1 MVKSIPAYHFWLIL
15 AFTYARSSVTM
26 NKCYWLILFFLPFVS
41 KSQIS
46 NNLGVW
52 VDHLPYANSVDI
64 VEENGITYVASEQGL
79 YTYNLSDRAIN
90 RVSKVNGLSD
100 VGLTCIAYSE
110 RTDELLIGY
119 ENGNLDIYR
128 DGEVTTFP
136 DLRLSSNYSGLK
148 RINHIHILD
157 SVAFIAT
164 NFGILAY
171 EIPSGL
177 VRETYIIGPNGTT
190 LGVNQISDDGDT
202 LYAATPN
209 GLYKAPL
216 NSAKFFFANW
226 KKDPQMGRSV
236 NLICYFDNRLFVNRN
251 IATNRDSIYYREN
264 GQWLHFDANEIADNR
279 ALRESKGTL
288 VVVNNFSARAY
299 DANFQFVKN
308 WNAITVGDSAFS
320 PVAAVM
326 GTNPENFWIADAA
339 AGIYQVF
346 QIFPFPLVPNS
357 PRTKNVMRMQQSDFG
372 LLVCPGGIDAVG
384 TPQFNSEGFFR
395 LLDLEWT
402 NYRSGEFEGYKDIV
416 EIIPHPTEANIFY
429 ASAYGTGIL
438 ELFISG
444 EEVRVERLINEAST
458 NGVLPSI
465 QGQGNHRVADMDM
478 DQNGNIWFSNSLT
491 EKPLGVIR
499 PDGKIESY
507 SLGASGSGANVL
519 KVMATTSSQVWLQVR
534 NGGLIVVRL
543 EDGIPAENRRLGSS
557 EGSGNLPSETV
568 LSFAEDLDGE
578 IWIGTNEGL
587 AVLFSPENIFEANRS
602 YDASIIVIDED
613 GDGNGERVLGTEAIN
628 DIEIDGSNKKWFGT
642 VNSGV
647 FYTNENGRVQ
657 LLRFS
662 KENSPLASNTILDI
676 EIDDKTGMVY
686 FGSDQGIVSYQG
698 QATAGE
704 ERMTDVFAYPNPVE
718 PGYSGP
724 ILIRGLVT
732 NAQVKI
738 TDLEGNIVFE
748 TVAEG
753 GQAIWSGNRFNG
765 ERVASGIYLAFIS
778 DDLGANTE
786 VAKIMIIN

>member
-1 MVKSIPAYHFWLIL
+1 MLKSNPAYHFWLIL
-15 AFTYARSSVTM
+15 AFIIRISSVKM
-26 NKCYWLILFFLPFVS
+26 YKSYWLVLIFLPLIS

-46 NNLGVW
+46 NSLGVW
-52 VDHLPYANSVDI
+52 VDHLPYTNSVDI
-64 VEENGITYVASEQGL
+64 LEEDDIAFVATQQGL
-79 YTYNLSDRAIN
+79 YTYDLGDRVIN

-100 VGLTCIAYSE
+100 VGLTCIAYS
-110 RTDELLIGY
+110 RRYNELLIGY
-119 ENGNLDIYR
+119 ENGNLDLYR
-128 DGEVTTFP
+128 DGEVSTFP
-136 DLRLSSNYSGLK
+136 DLRLSNNYSGLK
-148 RINHIHILD
+148 RINHIHVLD

-171 EIPSGL
+171 EIPTGL
-177 VRETYIIGPNGTT
+177 VRETYIIGPSGTT
-190 LGVNQISDDGDT
+190 LAVNQISDDGDT
-202 LYAATPN
+202 LYAATPD

-226 KKDPQMGRSV
+226 QRDPKMSASV
-236 NLICYFDNRLFVNRN
+236 NLLCYFDDKIFVNRN
-251 IATNRDSIYYREN
+251 IEPNNDSIYYREN
-264 GQWLHFDANEIADNR
+264 GQWLHFNVNEIADNR
-279 ALRESKGTL
+279 DLRESKGTL

-299 DANFQFVKN
+299 DENFQFVKN
-308 WNAITVGDSAFS
+308 WNSTTVGDTAFS

-339 AGIYQVF
+339 SGVYQVF
-346 QIFPFPLVPNS
+346 QIFPLPLVPNS
-357 PRTKNVMRMQQSDFG
+357 PRSKSVLRMQQSEIG
-372 LLVCPGGIDAVG
+372 LFVCPGGIDAVG
-384 TPQFNSEGFFR
+384 TPQFNGEGFFR
-395 LLDLEWT
+395 LEDLQWT
-402 NYRSGEFEGYKDIV
+402 NYPSGEFEGYKDMV
-416 EIIPHPTEANIFY
+416 EIVAHPTELNKFY
-429 ASAYGTGIL
+429 ASSYGTGIL
-438 ELFISG
+438 ELTISG
-444 EEVRVERLINEAST
+444 AEVSVERLINEAST
-458 NGVLPSI
+458 NGALPSI
-465 QGQGNHRVADMDM
+465 QGSGGHRIADMDM
-478 DQNGNIWFSNSLT
+478 DLDGNIWFSNSLT
-491 EKPLGVIR
+491 ERPLGVIR
-499 PDGKIESY
+499 PDGTVESF
-507 SLGASGSGANVL
+507 SLGATGSGANVL
-519 KVMATTSSQVWLQVR
+519 KIMATTTGQIWLQVR
-534 NGGLIVVRL
+534 NRGILVAKI
-543 EDGIPAENRRLGSS
+543 EDGIPTEIRSLGSS
-557 EGSGNLPSETV
+557 EGSGNLPSESV
-568 LSFAEDLDGE
+568 LSFAEDADGE

-613 GDGNGERVLGTEAIN
+613 GDGNGERVLGTESIN

-718 PGYSGP
+718 PGYTGP

-738 TDLEGNIVFE
+738 TDIEGNIVFE

-753 GQAIWSGNRFNG
+753 GQAIWNGNRFNG

-786 VAKIMIIN
+786 VAKIMIVN

>member
-1 MVKSIPAYHFWLIL
+1 MLKSNPAYHFWLIL
-15 AFTYARSSVTM
+15 AFIIRISSVKM
-26 NKCYWLILFFLPFVS
+26 YKSYWLVLIFLPLIS

-46 NNLGVW
+46 NSLGVW
-52 VDHLPYANSVDI
+52 VDHLPYTNSVDI
-64 VEENGITYVASEQGL
+64 LEEDDIAFVATQQGL
-79 YTYNLSDRAIN
+79 YTYDLGDRVIN

-100 VGLTCIAYSE
+100 VGLTCIAYS
-110 RTDELLIGY
+110 RRYNELLIGY
-119 ENGNLDIYR
+119 ENGNLDLYR
-128 DGEVTTFP
+128 DGEVSTFP
-136 DLRLSSNYSGLK
+136 DLRLSNNYSGLK
-148 RINHIHILD
+148 RINHIHVLD

-171 EIPSGL
+171 EIPTGL
-177 VRETYIIGPNGTT
+177 VRETYIIGPSGTT
-190 LGVNQISDDGDT
+190 LAVNQISDDGDT
-202 LYAATPN
+202 LYAATPD

-226 KKDPQMGRSV
+226 QRDPKMSASV
-236 NLICYFDNRLFVNRN
+236 NLLCYFDDKIFVNRN
-251 IATNRDSIYYREN
+251 IEPNNDSIYYREN
-264 GQWLHFDANEIADNR
+264 GQWLHFNVNEIADNR
-279 ALRESKGTL
+279 DLRESKGTL

-299 DANFQFVKN
+299 DENFQFVKN
-308 WNAITVGDSAFS
+308 WNSTTVGDTAFS

-339 AGIYQVF
+339 SGVYQVF
-346 QIFPFPLVPNS
+346 QIFPLPLVPNS
-357 PRTKNVMRMQQSDFG
+357 PRSKSVLRMQQSEIG
-372 LLVCPGGIDAVG
+372 LFVCPGGIDAVG
-384 TPQFNSEGFFR
+384 TPQFNGEGFFR
-395 LLDLEWT
+395 LEDLQWT
-402 NYRSGEFEGYKDIV
+402 NYPSGEFEGYKDMV
-416 EIIPHPTEANIFY
+416 EIVAHPTELNKFY
-429 ASAYGTGIL
+429 ASSYGTGIL
-438 ELFISG
+438 ELTISG
-444 EEVRVERLINEAST
+444 AEVSVERLINEAST
-458 NGVLPSI
+458 NGALPSI
-465 QGQGNHRVADMDM
+465 QGSGGHRIADMDM
-478 DQNGNIWFSNSLT
+478 DIDGNIWFSNSLT
-491 EKPLGVIR
+491 ERPLGVIR
-499 PDGKIESY
+499 PDGTVESF
-507 SLGASGSGANVL
+507 SLGATGSGANVL
-519 KVMATTSSQVWLQVR
+519 KIMATTTGQIWLQVR
-534 NGGLIVVRL
+534 NRGILVAKI
-543 EDGIPAENRRLGSS
+543 EDGIPTEIRSLGSS
-557 EGSGNLPSETV
+557 EGSGNLPSESV
-568 LSFAEDLDGE
+568 LSFAEDADGE

-613 GDGNGERVLGTEAIN
+613 GDGNGERVLGTESIN

-718 PGYSGP
+718 PGYTGP

-738 TDLEGNIVFE
+738 TDIEGNIVFE

-753 GQAIWSGNRFNG
+753 GQAIWNGNRFNG

-786 VAKIMIIN
+786 VAKIMIVN

>member
-1 MVKSIPAYHFWLIL
+1 
-15 AFTYARSSVTM
+15 M
-26 NKCYWLILFFLPFVS
+26 NKSYWLLFFFVPFLS
-41 KSQIS
+41 KAQIS

-52 VDHLPYANSVDI
+52 VDHLPYTNSVDI
-64 VEENGITYVASEQGL
+64 AEFAGVTYVATEQGL
-79 YTYNLSDRAIN
+79 YTYNLSDRIIS

-100 VGLTCIAYSE
+100 VGLTCIAYSK
-110 RTDELLIGY
+110 RYDELLIGY
-119 ENGNLDIYR
+119 ENGNLDIFSNG
-128 DGEVTTFP
+128 DVTTFP

-177 VRETYIIGPNGTT
+177 VRETYIIGPDGTT
-190 LGVNQISDDGDT
+190 LAVNQIADDGDT
-202 LYAATPN
+202 LYAATSQ

-226 KKDPQMGRSV
+226 ELDPKMSRSI

-251 IATNRDSIYYREN
+251 IEPNRDSIYYQEN
-264 GQWLHFDANEIADNR
+264 GQWRHFGGNEIADNR
-279 ALRESKGTL
+279 DLRESKGTL

-299 DANFQFVKN
+299 DKDFRFVKN
-308 WNAITVGDSAFS
+308 WNSTTVNDTAFN

-339 AGIYQVF
+339 SGIYQVF
-346 QIFPFPLVPNS
+346 QIFPFPVVPNS
-357 PRTKNVMRMQQSDFG
+357 PLTKNVLSMQQSDVGIF
-372 LLVCPGGIDAVG
+372 VSPGGINAVG
-384 TPQFNSEGFFR
+384 TPQFNAEGFFK
-395 LLDLEWT
+395 LLDLNWT
-402 NYRSGEFEGYKDIV
+402 NYSISTLEGAKDIV
-416 EIIPHPTEANIFY
+416 AVMPHATDPSIFY
-429 ASAYGTGIL
+429 ASSYGNGIL
-438 ELFISG
+438 ELRING
-444 EEVRVERLINEAST
+444 DEVEFLRIINETTTSGA
-458 NGVLPSI
+458 LPSI
-465 QGQGNHRVADMDM
+465 QGSGNHRVAGMSKDLE
-478 DQNGNIWFSNSLT
+478 GNIWFTNALT
-491 EKPLGVIR
+491 DKPLGVIR
-499 PDGKIESY
+499 PDGQVESF
-507 SLGASGSGANVL
+507 SLGAAGLGANVL
-519 KVMATTSSQVWLQVR
+519 KIMATSSNQVWLQVR
-534 NGGLIVVRL
+534 NGGVIVVRL
-543 EDGIPAENRRLGSS
+543 EDGVPIENRSLSSS
-557 EGSGNLPSETV
+557 EGGGNLPSATV
-568 LSFAEDLDGE
+568 LSFAEDADGE

-676 EIDDKTGMVY
+676 EIDDRTGMVY

-704 ERMTDVFAYPNPVE
+704 ERMTNVFAYPNPVE
-718 PGYSGP
+718 PGYGGP

-738 TDLEGNIVFE
+738 TDIEGNIVFE

-753 GQAIWSGNRFNG
+753 GQAVWSGNRFNG
-765 ERVASGIYLAFIS
+765 ERVVSGIYLAFIS

-786 VAKIMIIN
+786 VTKIMIIN

>member
-1 MVKSIPAYHFWLIL
+1 MVKSISAYHFWLIL
-15 AFTYARSSVTM
+15 AFVYARSSDTM
-26 NKCYWLILFFLPFVS
+26 NKSYWLIFLFLPFIS
-41 KSQIS
+41 ISQVS

-52 VDHLPYANSVDI
+52 VDHLPYTRSVDI
-64 VEENGITYVASEQGL
+64 LENNDVTYVATEQGL
-79 YTYNLSDRAIN
+79 YTYDLRDRAIN

-110 RTDELLIGY
+110 RYQELLIGY
-119 ENGNLDIYR
+119 ENGNLDIFR
-128 DGEVTTFP
+128 GGEVTTFP

-164 NFGILAY
+164 DFGILAY
-171 EIPSGL
+171 EIPTGL
-177 VRETYIIGPNGTT
+177 VRETYIIGPNG
-190 LGVNQISDDGDT
+190 VNLAVNEITDDGDT
-202 LYAATPN
+202 LYAATPQ

-216 NSAKFFFANW
+216 NSAKFFFENW
-226 KKDPQMGRSV
+226 KQDQKISRSI
-236 NLICYFDNRLFVNRN
+236 NLICYFDQRLFVNRN
-251 IATNRDSIYYREN
+251 IEPNQDSIFYREN
-264 GQWLHFDANEIADNR
+264 GQWFHFDANEIADNR
-279 ALRESKGTL
+279 YLSASKGTL

-299 DANFQFVKN
+299 DENFQFVKN
-308 WNAITVGDSAFS
+308 WNSTTVSDTAFN

-339 AGIYQVF
+339 SGVYQVF
-346 QIFPFPLVPNS
+346 QIFPLPLVPNS
-357 PRTKNVMRMQQSDFG
+357 PRTKNVLSMQQSDIG
-372 LLVCPGGIDAVG
+372 LIVSPGGIDAVG
-384 TPQFNSEGFFR
+384 TPQFNAEGFFR
-395 LLDLEWT
+395 LEELDWT
-402 NYRSGEFEGYKDIV
+402 NYPNSTFNGYKDIV
-416 EIIPHPTEANIFY
+416 KVMPHPTDPEIFY
-429 ASAYGTGIL
+429 ASSYGNGIL
-438 ELFISG
+438 ELRISG
-444 EEVRVERLINEAST
+444 EEPELIRIINEQTT

-465 QGQGNHRVADMDM
+465 QGANNHRAADMSM
-478 DQNGNIWFSNSLT
+478 DQDGNIWFGNALT
-491 EKPLGVIR
+491 DRPLGVIR
-499 PDGKIESY
+499 PDGEIESF
-507 SLGASGSGANVL
+507 SLGSAGTGANIL
-519 KVMATTSSQVWLQVR
+519 KVMATRSNQVWLQVR

-543 EDGIPAENRRLGSS
+543 EDGVPVENRSLGSS

-676 EIDDKTGMVY
+676 EIDDETGMVY

-698 QATAGE
+698 QATEGE

-738 TDLEGNIVFE
+738 ADIDGNIVFE

-753 GQAIWSGNRFNG
+753 GQAIWNGNRFNG
-765 ERVASGIYLAFIS
+765 ERVASGVYLALIS

-786 VAKIMIIN
+786 VAKILIIN

>member
-1 MVKSIPAYHFWLIL
+1 MLKSNPAYHFWLIL
-15 AFTYARSSVTM
+15 AFIIRISSVKM
-26 NKCYWLILFFLPFVS
+26 YKSYWLVLIFLPLIS

-46 NNLGVW
+46 NSLGVW
-52 VDHLPYANSVDI
+52 VDHLPYTNSVDI
-64 VEENGITYVASEQGL
+64 LEEDDIAFVATQQGL
-79 YTYNLSDRAIN
+79 YTYDLGDRVIN

-100 VGLTCIAYSE
+100 VGLTCIAYS
-110 RTDELLIGY
+110 RRYNELLIGY
-119 ENGNLDIYR
+119 ENGNLDLYR
-128 DGEVTTFP
+128 DGEVSTFP
-136 DLRLSSNYSGLK
+136 DLRLSNNYSGLK
-148 RINHIHILD
+148 RINHIHVLD

-171 EIPSGL
+171 EIPTGL
-177 VRETYIIGPNGTT
+177 VRETYIIGPSGTT
-190 LGVNQISDDGDT
+190 LAVNQISDDGDT
-202 LYAATPN
+202 LYAATPD

-226 KKDPQMGRSV
+226 QRDPKMSASV
-236 NLICYFDNRLFVNRN
+236 NLLCYFDDKIFVNRN
-251 IATNRDSIYYREN
+251 IEPNNDSIYYREN
-264 GQWLHFDANEIADNR
+264 GQWLHFNVNEIADNR
-279 ALRESKGTL
+279 DLRESKGTL

-299 DANFQFVKN
+299 DENFQFVKN
-308 WNAITVGDSAFS
+308 WNSTTVGDTAFS

-339 AGIYQVF
+339 SGVYQVF
-346 QIFPFPLVPNS
+346 QIFPLPLVPNS
-357 PRTKNVMRMQQSDFG
+357 PRSKSVLRMQQSEIG
-372 LLVCPGGIDAVG
+372 LFVCPGGIDAVG
-384 TPQFNSEGFFR
+384 TPQFNGEGFFR
-395 LLDLEWT
+395 LEDLQWT
-402 NYRSGEFEGYKDIV
+402 NYPSGEFEGYKDMV
-416 EIIPHPTEANIFY
+416 EIVAHPTELNKFY
-429 ASAYGTGIL
+429 ASSYGTGIL
-438 ELFISG
+438 ELTISG
-444 EEVRVERLINEAST
+444 AEVSVERLINEAST
-458 NGVLPSI
+458 NGALPSI
-465 QGQGNHRVADMDM
+465 QGSGDHRIADMDM
-478 DQNGNIWFSNSLT
+478 DLDGNIWFSNSLT
-491 EKPLGVIR
+491 ERPLGVIR
-499 PDGKIESY
+499 PDGTVESF
-507 SLGASGSGANVL
+507 SLGATGSGANVL
-519 KVMATTSSQVWLQVR
+519 KIMATTTGQIWLQVR
-534 NGGLIVVRL
+534 NRGILVAKI
-543 EDGIPAENRRLGSS
+543 EDGIPTEIRSLGSS
-557 EGSGNLPSETV
+557 EGSGNLPSESV
-568 LSFAEDLDGE
+568 LSFAEDADGE

-613 GDGNGERVLGTEAIN
+613 GDGNGERVLGTESIN

-718 PGYSGP
+718 PGYTGP

-738 TDLEGNIVFE
+738 TDIEGNIVFE

-753 GQAIWSGNRFNG
+753 GQAIWNGNRFNG

-786 VAKIMIIN
+786 VAKIMIVN